1 MNTATLTYADTLG
14 KHNIQLPD
22 DLIADLEVPV
32 LCGNQR
38 QGDVGI
44 FVRGKVGKAER
55 ASFTPVPPAGL
66 PIVKGTNTHILDAYL
81 GEVSW
86 SPIVARAGDV
96 AIGILDVPEG
106 AVAYLTHTDEHTTN
120 GIGPGTYRVTGKR
133 ELADEIR
140 RVAD

>member
-1 MNTATLTYADTLG
+1 MNATLTYAETLG
-14 KHNIQLPD
+14 KHQISLPD

-32 LCGNQR
+32 LNGAQC

-44 FVRGKVGKAER
+44 WPRPKLGHAEQ

-66 PIVKGTNTHILDAYL
+66 PIVQGTNTHILDAYL
-81 GEVSW
+81 GDVRW
-86 SPIVARAGDV
+86 SPTEAHAGEV
-96 AIGILDVPEG
+96 TIGILDVPDG
-106 AVAYLTHTDEHTTN
+106 AIAYLTHTDEHTTN

-133 ELADEIR
+133 EQADEIR